1 MKRIIHDGC
10 MFFLAAAV
18 GLYLAA
24 CTVSGVSNVS
34 QNGDSTAARSAKLT
48 SVLAQLPGII
58 RALTTIVTTSPLES
72 DVKTK
77 LTTVLADASTAVSAA
92 SSIGDG
98 NKLQSVATAISLV
111 TATITSSSLVDA
123 STKAIVSGYG
133 TWAVVILETINIAAS
148 GV

>member
-34 QNGDSTAARSAKLT
+34 QNGDSASARSAKLT

-58 RALTTIVTTSPLES
+58 RALTTIVTASPLES
-72 DVKTK
+72 DIKTK
-77 LTTVLADASTAVSAA
+77 LTTILADASTAVSAA
-92 SSIGDG
+92 SSTGDG

-123 STKAIVSGYG
+123 STKAVVSGYG
-133 TWAVVILETINIAAS
+133 TWAIVILETINIVAS

>member
-34 QNGDSTAARSAKLT
+34 QNGDSTAVRSAKLT

-77 LTTVLADASTAVSAA
+77 LTTILADASTAVSAA

-123 STKAIVSGYG
+123 PTKAIVSGYG